1 MSSADAAIDDGQGLL
16 RPPAVVLIV
25 GLVMS
30 VYVWVILATTV
41 PYPGRIGLDYNTLG
55 TDWMVFYGAIRS
67 VLDGNASLIFDGDR
81 FTAFLNA
88 TFADWLS
95 KPLEFRPWAYPP
107 SFLVLLLPFAP
118 LGFFGSYVAFQAVSA
133 ALMAAALRLNAAAGS
148 GSSGIL
154 LAMGLLC
161 PASAIN
167 VMDGQ
172 AVFLVVALIVAGLGV
187 LGSRP
192 VLCGL
197 TLGLLTFKP
206 QFCILVPLA
215 LIAAGQWRALWA
227 AGLSALALAVASGL
241 IFGSDLWL
249 RWYPL
254 MIENLVNPDG
264 KWIEFGRLWGN
275 SVYACASLLGAPQR
289 LASAIQLLATIF
301 AAASVVFAFRSRLGM
316 MEKTAVF
323 LAATVLAAPH
333 SGPYD
338 QVLLVVA
345 AAYWLMAQGP
355 TQPMWCWIVMF
366 MIWLVPII
374 SPPLLFAPSRLAP
387 LLTVTLVV
395 LVLRR
400 AVPMVET
407 SARWRSALMRRR
419 GCPND

>member
-1 MSSADAAIDDGQGLL
+1 MSSADAAIDDRQGLL
-16 RPPAVVLIV
+16 RPPAAVLIV

-67 VLDGNASLIFDGDR
+67 VLDGHASLVFDGDR

-118 LGFFGSYVAFQAVSA
+118 LGFFGSYVAFQVVSA
-133 ALMAAALRLNAAAGS
+133 ALMAAALRLNAAGP
-148 GSSGIL
+148 GSSGVL
-154 LAMGLLC
+154 LVMALLC

-172 AVFLVVALIVAGLGV
+172 AVFLVVALIVAGLG
-187 LGSRP
+187 LLEQRP

-197 TLGLLTFKP
+197 AMGLLTFKP

-241 IFGSDLWL
+241 IFGWDLWL
-249 RWYPL
+249 RWLPL
-254 MIENLVNPDG
+254 MTENLVNPDA
-264 KWIEFGRLWGN
+264 KWIEYGRLWGN
-275 SVYACASLLGAPQR
+275 SVYACASLLGAPQQ

-301 AAASVVFAFRSRLGM
+301 AAGSVVLAFRSRLST

-345 AAYWLMAQGP
+345 AAYWLMAQGRS
-355 TQPMWCWIVMF
+355 QPLWCWTLMF

-387 LLTVTLVV
+387 LLTVTLIA

-400 AVPMVET
+400 ALPMVKLPT
-407 SARWRSALMRRR
+407 R
-419 GCPND
+419 